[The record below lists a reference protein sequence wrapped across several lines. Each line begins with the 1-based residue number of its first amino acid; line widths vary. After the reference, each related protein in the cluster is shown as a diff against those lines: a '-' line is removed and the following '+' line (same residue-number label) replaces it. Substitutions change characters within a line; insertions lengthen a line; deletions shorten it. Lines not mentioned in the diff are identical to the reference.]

1 MFIKTESTP
10 NPNSI
15 KFVLEKQISGVAS
28 VSFEKSHFEAHSAFA
43 KKIFQIE
50 GVDKIFVLDDFVT
63 ITKTEQTSWDVLK
76 PQILSIL
83 MDFISTNQ
91 PFVEAVSPANS
102 RTFDN
107 EIEREIYNIIED
119 RVKPAVA
126 LDGGDIEFVKFTPED
141 GVVYVSMHG
150 SCSGCPSSSVTLKDG
165 IKRTLQYYVP
175 EVMDVLQV

>member
-10 NPNSI
+10 NPNSL
-15 KFVLEKQISGVAS
+15 KFVLEKQVSATAS
-28 VSFEKSHFEAHSAFA
+28 ASFERSMPQAHTKFTKQMFE
-43 KKIFQIE
+43 IN
-50 GVDKIFVLDDFVT
+50 GVDKIFILDDFIT
-63 ITKTEQTSWDVLK
+63 ITKTEQESWDILK

-83 MDFISTNQ
+83 MDFISSGQ
-91 PFVEAVSPANS
+91 PFVEAASAANA
-102 RTFDN
+102 RTFDSQ
-107 EIEREIYNIIED
+107 IEQEIYNIIED

-126 LDGGDIEFVKFTPED
+126 LDGGDIEFIKFTADD

-165 IKRTLQYYVP
+165 IKRTLQYYIP